1 MMLKYFVLSG
11 AIMGLIACCNY
22 KKIAKEFPILEMIG
36 LPAFVIGNTLLG
48 FLILP
53 LNTPMIFKYLYLRI
67 KLKLLIIENNR
78 LKKTHNELLKQKE
91 KKLDELN
98 GDKQVT

>member
-11 AIMGLIACCNY
+11 AIMGLIACVKY

-48 FLILP
+48 FIALGNCRQGFSWRSLGRSNS
-53 LNTPMIFKYLYLRI
+53 LSN
-67 KLKLLIIENNR
+67 
-78 LKKTHNELLKQKE
+78 
-91 KKLDELN
+91 
-98 GDKQVT
+98 